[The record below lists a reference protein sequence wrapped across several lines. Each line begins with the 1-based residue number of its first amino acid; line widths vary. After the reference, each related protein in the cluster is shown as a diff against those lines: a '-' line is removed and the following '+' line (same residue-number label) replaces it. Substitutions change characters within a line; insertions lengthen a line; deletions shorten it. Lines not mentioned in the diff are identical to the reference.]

1 MQKLIVNL
9 IESLE
14 VKKINNT
21 ISAKSKNFI
30 QQAVKMLEQRG
41 VVLIRNLY
49 DEKLL
54 ADIQKTWNINFKR
67 PSVSGTVGYYRTSY
81 AKAVLPLFLLGRP
94 AMKVA
99 LEKKIIFIIEK
110 YMKSKCTLAEA
121 NAVWHKATNYIYF
134 PLHSDFAAGWKKSKS
149 SAFSLEKKDMKDPVG
164 VGAMLYLHNT
174 ASGAFKYAIGSH
186 KLQSNYGQHL
196 KNYPKEKIYEIND
209 NIEVCI
215 GKKGDLILFDDRG
228 FHGPDQPSKKDRKV
242 LLFDYYR
249 NKTFGSVVVTSH
261 TINITDIS
269 ILDKTQLRVLGLHA
283 SEMVNR
289 EEYVST
295 RFKKNLFYK
304 LIVWMT
310 ENAYFYIHLKSLI
323 KKKLN
328 IFTK

>member
-1 MQKLIVNL
+1 M
-9 IESLE
+9 
-14 VKKINNT
+14 KKINNI

-30 QQAVKMLEQRG
+30 QQAVKILEKRG

-49 DEKLL
+49 NEKLL
-54 ADIQKTWNINFKR
+54 EEVQKAWNINFKR

-99 LEKKIIFIIEK
+99 LEKKIILIIEK

-134 PLHSDFAAGWKKSKS
+134 PVHSDFAVGWKKSKS
-149 SAFSLEKKDMKDPVG
+149 SSFSLEKKDIKHPVG
-164 VGAMLYLHNT
+164 VGAMLYLHDT
-174 ASGAFKYAIGSH
+174 ISGAFKYAIGSH
-186 KLQSNYGQHL
+186 KLQSMYGQHL
-196 KNYPKEKIYEIND
+196 KNYPKEKIDEINN
-209 NIEVCI
+209 NIEICT

-261 TINITDIS
+261 TMKITDIS
-269 ILDKTQLRVLGLHA
+269 ILDKSQLRVLGLNA

-304 LIVWMT
+304 FIIWMI
-310 ENAYFYIHLKSLI
+310 ENAYFYVHLKSLI

-328 IFTK
+328 ILMK